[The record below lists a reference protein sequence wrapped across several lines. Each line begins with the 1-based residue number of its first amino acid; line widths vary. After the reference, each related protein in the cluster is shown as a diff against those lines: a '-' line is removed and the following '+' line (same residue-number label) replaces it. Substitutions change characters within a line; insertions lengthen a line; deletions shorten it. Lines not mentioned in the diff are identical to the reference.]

1 MRHFLYKNFGSP
13 PLEKNPMNIY
23 EQKNIKTS
31 FLFLVVMG
39 RFGTPRKRIWDVQR
53 EFSEDFTVV
62 NETLLLCKF
71 CNTIVKWHKKTR
83 IYEHLQTKMHAE
95 RKESKLI
102 QMQESN
108 LDQNLDQEQ
117 VFDASLEEEYQNGAR
132 V

>member
-1 MRHFLYKNFGSP
+1 
-13 PLEKNPMNIY
+13 MNIY

-132 V
+132 VLKKTKY